1 MSTVKISQ
9 LAQIQTLDANT
20 SNTLFVGVDIPS
32 GVTGKITA
40 TTIAQKLYSY
50 NQLNVGNNSIIL
62 PNVIA
67 QFSGSS
73 SIYNQ
78 VNLQNINGNG
88 SGDYVVTA
96 NNGTDATYFIDL
108 GINGS
113 LYSDPNYSA
122 MSSNDGYLYVQ
133 GSPSAPAVGNLVIGT
148 ASSAANIAFM
158 TGGTQ
163 SQNIRAFITN
173 QGIVLSGNSY
183 FRFNDGSIQTVAA
196 APFVYTQAAFDT
208 ANSATSNTIVSQ
220 GINLTQ
226 NTAIQSAYNQSN
238 TAQLLGQAAYNQA
251 NVTIGVDATQNAS
264 ITVIQGVDATQNLA
278 ITSVYNQHNT
288 TSLIAQSSFNKANNA
303 LANTTGTFAGDL
315 SVSGNISVLGTTSST
330 GPIATGNLI
339 VSGTTSL
346 TGNVNMNAATYM
358 TGAVTVNSTMLLA
371 NSLFSPTQ
379 AALTI
384 SASPTVV
391 PPANDG
397 YMIHISG
404 KNGIPS
410 RIVSDSYGTG
420 AYSVYASR
428 TARGNVSN
436 PSPVQAGDI
445 IGRFSANGYGNT
457 KFQQFGTGRI
467 DFVAA
472 ENYTD
477 TTTASQ
483 IQFWNCAAGT
493 NTLTQIAT
501 FNGTSV
507 VFAGIVNP
515 QKGLL
520 LSPNVLSGI
529 TTTLNIDI
537 ANNSLYYFKTN
548 ATTTINLSGFATGK
562 IVEVWLTNTDTGGGS
577 NHTITHGCLANN
589 STIGATSFTLTS
601 LHSAYLKYFSID
613 GDLANTYV
621 SINYS

>member
-9 LAQIQTLDANT
+9 LAKIQTLDANT

-78 VNLQNINGNG
+78 VNLQNINGSG

-96 NNGTDATYFIDL
+96 NNGTDVTYFIDL

-148 ASSAANIAFM
+148 AASAANIAFM

-196 APFVYTQAAFDT
+196 APFVYTQAAFNT
-208 ANSATSNTIVSQ
+208 ANSATSNTIISQ

-330 GPIATGNLI
+330 GPITTGNLI
-339 VSGTTSL
+339 ISGTTSL

-404 KNGIPS
+404 KNGVPS

-420 AYSVYASR
+420 SYSVYASR

-507 VFAGIVNP
+507 VFAGVVNP

-589 STIGATSFTLTS
+589 STIGATSFTLAS

-621 SINYS
+621 SVNYS